1 MGKEAMTTTLTSKGR
16 VTIPQPI
23 RQRLGLKI
31 GDRVDFVLDSNGSVV
46 LKTRK
51 LPFELLR
58 GIAKTGRR
66 KPVTVA
72 EMNKAIADAAADRFL
87 RATSRRRPVK

>member
-1 MGKEAMTTTLTSKGR
+1 
-16 VTIPQPI
+16 
-23 RQRLGLKI
+23 LKT
-31 GDRVDFVLDSNGSVV
+31 GDRIDFVLDANGCVT

-66 KPVTVA
+66 KPVTLA
-72 EMNKAIADAAADRFL
+72 EMDRAIAGAAADRFR
-87 RATSRRRPVK
+87 RATRQRRPAN